1 MGGDAQRL
9 PADCCDSCIENP
21 TLGLHKTGTSLKVN
35 VMVDLR
41 SPWQDLE
48 LPLGL
53 PEEMSKLTEV
63 QRLVLNMGGII
74 AWVLG
79 F

>member
-1 MGGDAQRL
+1 
-9 PADCCDSCIENP
+9 
-21 TLGLHKTGTSLKVN
+21 
-35 VMVDLR
+35 MVGLR

>member
-1 MGGDAQRL
+1 MLRGFLLIAVTAALRIQPWVCTKLVQVKRL
-9 PADCCDSCIENP
+9 I
-21 TLGLHKTGTSLKVN
+21 